1 LARPFD
7 FRAGHDGQK
16 GWHCVRHHSKRVGI
30 TLYGD
35 WDGRMARDYQMK
47 ENESNFLIIDRKGI
61 IRYVSF
67 GRITDEQF
75 QEIEKLLDI
84 LVNGEG

>member
-1 LARPFD
+1 M
-7 FRAGHDGQK
+7 
-16 GWHCVRHHSKRVGI
+16 RHHSKRVGI

-61 IRYVSF
+61 IRYVSS

-75 QEIEKLLDI
+75 EEIEKLLDI

>member
-1 LARPFD
+1 
-7 FRAGHDGQK
+7 
-16 GWHCVRHHSKRVGI
+16 
-30 TLYGD
+30 
-35 WDGRMARDYQMK
+35 MARDYQMK

>member
-1 LARPFD
+1 M
-7 FRAGHDGQK
+7 
-16 GWHCVRHHSKRVGI
+16 GI

-35 WDGRMARDYQMK
+35 WDGRVAKDYQMK
-47 ENESNFLIIDRKGI
+47 DDESNFLIIDRKGI
-61 IRYVSF
+61 IRCVSF

-75 QEIEKLLDI
+75 QDIEKLLDI